1 MTNSANKIPIKLSS
15 VIDDLKHPIE
25 NESYRLECKKILE
38 SEGVLVLKDFLHS
51 SAIESILSEAIDQE
65 HHAYYCI
72 NNHNVYL
79 EPPDKSY
86 PLNHARNRTVVS
98 SKGCITDNQVP
109 ILSPLRTLY
118 DSEEFKD
125 FLCSVLNEKALYKYD
140 DNLSSINIHY
150 ANEGQELGWH
160 FDNSSFAITLLI
172 QKPEAG
178 GEFEYIRDFRN
189 SKNNDNNYDQVLDLI
204 NGQSQP
210 KKLAMENGSLVLF
223 RGKDA
228 IHRVTPT
235 IGRKTRI
242 LSVLAYNSS
251 PGVQLS
257 ESARM
262 TFFGKLN

>member
-1 MTNSANKIPIKLSS
+1 MNKETNQLASILNINS
-15 VIDDLKHPIE
+15 HPIDKPD
-25 NESYRLECKKILE
+25 YRAKCKSTLDE
-38 SEGVLVLKDFLHS
+38 DGVLVLNNFLLNDS
-51 SAIESILSEAIDQE
+51 IRSILEEAKQRAKL
-65 HHAYYCI
+65 AYYCI
-72 NNHNVYL
+72 NEHNVYL
-79 EPPDKSY
+79 EPFDNHYLKSH
-86 PLNHARNRTVVS
+86 PRNRTVIS
-98 SKGCITDNQVP
+98 SKGCITDDQIP
-109 ILSPLRTLY
+109 QDSALRALY
-118 DSEEFKD
+118 DSKEFRD
-125 FLCSVLNEKALYKYD
+125 FLCSVLEEKELYKYD

-204 NGQSQP
+204 NGQMQP
-210 KKLAMENGSLVLF
+210 TKLTMDNGSLVLF

-235 IGRKTRI
+235 IGHRTRI
-242 LSVLAYNSS
+242 LSVLAYNSI
-251 PGVQLS
+251 PGIKLS